1 MYLVIVFTDHSE
13 SRSFTN
19 LKGDQICQ
27 MQSLFILQPDVFFAV
42 HLTLP
47 VFVHA
52 NN

>member
-27 MQSLFILQPDVFFAV
+27 TRSLFILQPDAIFAIR
-42 HLTLP
+42 LTLP
-47 VFVHA
+47 VFADA